1 MHNDEA
7 GVGRAVKESGISR
20 EKIWITSK
28 LWPTEYGESKTLEA
42 IDKILEHMQFG
53 FVHQPAGDFVGAWR
67 DMGKVRAL
75 GISNFDANDEA
86 FEKIMIE
93 SRVKPAVLQIECHS
107 YAQRLAIRDKV
118 KPYGIH
124 ITCWFLLGGAMS
136 NGALFSLSSDK

>member
-42 IDKILEHMQFG
+42 IDI
-53 FVHQPAGDFVGAWR
+53 VGAWR

-75 GISNFDANDEA
+75 GISNFDANDEV

>member
-28 LWPTEYGESKTLEA
+28 LWPTEYGERKTLEA

-136 NGALFSLSSDK
+136 NGAFVQSVIR

>member
-1 MHNDEA
+1 M
-7 GVGRAVKESGISR
+7 
-20 EKIWITSK
+20 
-28 LWPTEYGESKTLEA
+28 
-42 IDKILEHMQFG
+42 
-53 FVHQPAGDFVGAWR
+53 GAWR

-75 GISNFDANDEA
+75 GISNFD
-86 FEKIMIE
+86 
-93 SRVKPAVLQIECHS
+93 VKPAVLQIECHS

>member
-1 MHNDEA
+1 MVLFILCPLH
-7 GVGRAVKESGISR
+7 
-20 EKIWITSK
+20 
-28 LWPTEYGESKTLEA
+28 A
-42 IDKILEHMQFG
+42 IG

>member
-42 IDKILEHMQFG
+42 IDKILEHMQLDLFT
-53 FVHQPAGDFVGAWR
+53 GDFVGAWR